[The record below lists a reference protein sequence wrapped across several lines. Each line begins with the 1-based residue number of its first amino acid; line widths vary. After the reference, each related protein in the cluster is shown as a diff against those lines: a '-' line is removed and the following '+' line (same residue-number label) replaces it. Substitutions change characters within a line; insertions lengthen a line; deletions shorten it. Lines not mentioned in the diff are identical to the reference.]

1 MLKNQITSNSLDD
14 KVLKVN
20 EIGQV
25 YITANQSGDQ
35 FYNASTANRVIT
47 ILPGNTQLSNFS
59 IPEKFVYEDDFEIN
73 PPDSSRD
80 GTIRYV
86 SDNPEVAVVSGTTIV
101 IIGVGTCNIT
111 AFIDS
116 TDFYKS
122 ASISAPF
129 IVKPRDT
136 DEDGIPDDLDNCP
149 DVAKS

>member
-1 MLKNQITSNSLDD
+1 M
-14 KVLKVN
+14 KVN

-47 ILPGNTQLSNFS
+47 ILPGATQLSNFY
-59 IPEKFVYEDDFEIN
+59 PEKFVYEDDFEIN

-80 GTIRYV
+80 GKIRYV
-86 SDNPEVAVVSGTTIV
+86 SDNPEVAVVSGTTIL

-116 TDFYKS
+116 TDFYRS
-122 ASISAPF
+122 A
-129 IVKPRDT
+129 
-136 DEDGIPDDLDNCP
+136 L
-149 DVAKS
+149 